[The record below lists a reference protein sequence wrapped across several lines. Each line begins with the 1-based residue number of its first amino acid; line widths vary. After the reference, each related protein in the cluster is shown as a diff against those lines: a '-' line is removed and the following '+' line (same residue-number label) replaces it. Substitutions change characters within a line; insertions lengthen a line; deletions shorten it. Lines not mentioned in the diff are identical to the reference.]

1 MTFHTKFREDITK
14 WKEIKKWRAAI
25 TYDWLPKCYCKSQV
39 FVCLLWFLIWWS
51 QNLGQIS
58 RICCY
63 THILWI
69 KNRKLFNC
77 SKWFKYNLQYTH
89 TPYTIC
95 TMETLIV
102 AWQTTREIVNYFIDI
117 LSAFYVQFRQL
128 EKKRSLLNTWK
139 MCSNPFTKSQ
149 CNVFCSIHFPQS

>member
-1 MTFHTKFREDITK
+1 MASRYNLWLITK
-14 WKEIKKWRAAI
+14 V
-25 TYDWLPKCYCKSQV
+25 LLQV
-39 FVCLLWFLIWWS
+39 PSFCLFTLVFWWS